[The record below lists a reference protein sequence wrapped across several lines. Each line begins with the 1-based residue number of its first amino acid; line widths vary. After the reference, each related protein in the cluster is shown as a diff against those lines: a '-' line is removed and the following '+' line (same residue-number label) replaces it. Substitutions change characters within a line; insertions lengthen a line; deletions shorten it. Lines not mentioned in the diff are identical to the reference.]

1 MLSKLKNVLVNVS
14 FLSFSAGF
22 IFCAVLAFVF
32 FDTHPSEQEKVKTK
46 FSEPNHSYF
55 MASCFEAVQ
64 SLEFCSCVE
73 ETLAP
78 SEETLSAQSAASA
91 SEVVKEASRKCEEKF
106 PTQKL

>member
-1 MLSKLKNVLVNVS
+1 MLSKLKNMLVNVS

-22 IFCAVLAFVF
+22 VFCAVLAFVF
-32 FDTHPSEQEKVKTK
+32 FDTQPSEQEGVKTK

-55 MASCFEAVQ
+55 MASCFESVQ
-64 SLEFCSCVE
+64 NLEFCSCVE

-78 SEETLSAQSAASA
+78 SEDALYAHSAASA
-91 SEVVKEASRKCEEKF
+91 SEMVLEASKKCQEKF